1 MSAQRTY
8 RLESFL
14 PWDGDYAARH
24 LEKMAR
30 RGWRLEKV
38 GTISGHT
45 GGRSRRRS
53 TTPSPTSPP
62 RPCSTAAPP
71 GTR

>member
-38 GTISGHT
+38 GTIFWTYRRAEPAALHYALTYFPAASVFDSGPT
-45 GGRSRRRS
+45 GD
-53 TTPSPTSPP
+53 
-62 RPCSTAAPP
+62 
-71 GTR
+71 

>member
-30 RGWRLEKV
+30 RGWRVEKV
-38 GTISGHT
+38 GAIFWT
-45 GGRSRRRS
+45 
-53 TTPSPTSPP
+53 
-62 RPCSTAAPP
+62 
-71 GTR
+71 